1 MDGHEV
7 NALFRLALDHFKN
20 IFCSHLGQSLPLLHG
35 LNGCFIN
42 GNGSYGDGR
51 MTNDLLADGINI
63 STRAQIHHGIRPS
76 LSVDVECNMT
86 ADMFTNMRAAF
97 TVQRALA
104 NQRAI
109 EGDRTPPRLLTARET
124 IELATIVGAED
135 AHLGSKIGTLT
146 PGKDADII
154 LLATDRINVFPLNN
168 VPGTV
173 VTMMDTSNVDS
184 VFIAGR
190 IMKWRGELVGVD
202 LARIR
207 RLIDQAR
214 DGLLS
219 RAKAARNLF
228 DSCCAPG

>member
-1 MDGHEV
+1 MRHGMPPFQ
-7 NALFRLALDHFKN
+7 AALD
-20 IFCSHLGQSLPLLHG
+20 
-35 LNGCFIN
+35 
-42 GNGSYGDGR
+42 
-51 MTNDLLADGINI
+51 
-63 STRAQIHHGIRPS
+63 HGIRPS

-109 EGDRTPPRLLTARET
+109 DGDRNPPRLLTARET
-124 IELATIVGAED
+124 IELATIVGADD
-135 AHLGSKIGTLT
+135 AHLGAKIGTLT
-146 PGKDADII
+146 PGKEADVI

-173 VTMMDTSNVDS
+173 VTMMDTSNVDG

-190 IMKWRGELVGVD
+190 VMKWGGELVGID

-207 RLIDQAR
+207 RLTDQAR
-214 DGLLS
+214 DGLMA
-219 RAKAARNLF
+219 RAKSPRNLF
-228 DSCCAPG
+228 DSCCPPG